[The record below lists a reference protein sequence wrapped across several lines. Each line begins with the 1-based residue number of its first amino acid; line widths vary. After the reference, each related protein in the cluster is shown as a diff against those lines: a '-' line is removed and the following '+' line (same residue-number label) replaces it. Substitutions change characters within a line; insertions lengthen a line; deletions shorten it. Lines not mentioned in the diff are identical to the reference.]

1 MSNLEYNL
9 EYLLKRMSRSIQEDN
24 NYEIIEDYVAI
35 YLLRLQ
41 IKSKNVEY

>member
-1 MSNLEYNL
+1 MSNL